1 MSLQQVI
8 KRAFSYKYLV
18 DRANNKSPYFL
29 QKNALD
35 YLALIITFIL
45 ASMKIQILIA
55 FLCLTLFNQLPA
67 ANFSSN
73 THHNEPSHA
82 SVRSDKAKKH
92 AIASS
97 KRLHKHKRHSLKQ
110 AFKLHQSTQAQDR
123 EGVALLIEILLPLVI
138 LLAALILGILFN
150 LLWLWLSA
158 SILLLL
164 YILIIAVVIY
174 SFAHFTGS

>member
-1 MSLQQVI
+1 MSLQQVV

-18 DRANNKSPYFL
+18 DRDNNKSPYFL

-45 ASMKIQILIA
+45 ASMKIHILIA
-55 FLCLTLFNQLPA
+55 ILCLTLFNQLSA
-67 ANFSSN
+67 ANFSIN

-82 SVRSDKAKKH
+82 SVRSDKSKNNLTT
-92 AIASS
+92 SS
-97 KRLHKHKRHSLKQ
+97 RRLHKHKRHSLKQ
-110 AFKLHQSTQAQDR
+110 AFRLHQSTQASDK
-123 EGVALLIEILLPLVI
+123 EEVAILLEVLLPFVI

-164 YILIIAVVIY
+164 YILFIAFLIY
-174 SFAHFTGS
+174 AFSHFTGS